1 MGHFL
6 KVSRAP
12 QNAWPHFLILSGGG
26 GGGGTTNGRWRRGG
40 VGPIVRQRT
49 GRCGGERS
57 GGGPCRR
64 IDLGRSHVCQCGVM
78 CGVQL
83 YYM

>member
-6 KVSRAP
+6 KVCRAP

-26 GGGGTTNGRWRRGG
+26 GGGTPAGGFGVASVRLCGG
-40 VGPIVRQRT
+40 V

-57 GGGPCRR
+57 GGGPCRC
-64 IDLGRSHVCQCGVM
+64 IDLDRSHVCQCGVM